1 MKLVRFLCA
10 SLVAGSVSIVVHAET
25 LNLSNWIPP
34 THPITVEIIKPWIE
48 AVQTESKGRI
58 VINLLPK
65 ALGTPPAHFDL
76 ARNGVADIVIGV
88 PGYTPGRFVSDKL
101 YTLPFLGN
109 TATAVSVA
117 AWRTHNKYF
126 AALNEYKGVHVLGI
140 FSHGP
145 GQIHAKKELK
155 SMSDFGGLKMRVTG
169 GYLRDIATA
178 LKMVPLLKPATES
191 YELLSTGVADGT
203 LLPVESMAAFNLQKL
218 VPYTTIVP
226 GGFYFATFFVG
237 MNEAKYMALK
247 PEDRAA
253 IDRASGEVLVR
264 LGSASFDARD
274 TKVLAD
280 LKAAGHR
287 FSVVSPAL
295 GAEMRKETAHIERL
309 WLDEIKAKGINGD
322 EVLAFFRREILA
334 NEPK

>member
-1 MKLVRFLCA
+1 K
-10 SLVAGSVSIVVHAET
+10 
-25 LNLSNWIPP
+25 
-34 THPITVEIIKPWIE
+34 
-48 AVQTESKGRI
+48 TESKGRI
-58 VINLLPK
+58 VINQLPS

-76 ARNGVADIVIGV
+76 ARNGVADVVIGV

-117 AWRTHNKYF
+117 AWKTHNKFF
-126 AALNEYKGVHVLGI
+126 APLEEYKGVHVLGI

-155 SMSDFGGLKMRVTG
+155 SLSDFSGLKMRVTG

-218 VPYTTIVP
+218 VPHTAIVP
-226 GGFYFATFFVG
+226 GGFYFATFFMG
-237 MNEAKYMALK
+237 MNEEKYLKLK

-264 LGSASFDARD
+264 LGAGVFDARD
-274 TKVLAD
+274 KRVLGE
-280 LKAAGHR
+280 LKSAGHK
-287 FSVVSPAL
+287 FNVVSPAL
-295 GAEMRKETAHIERL
+295 AAEMKKETAHIERL
-309 WLDEIKAKGINGD
+309 WLDEIKTKGINGD
-322 EVLAFFRREILA
+322 EALAFFRREILA